1 MTIRYWDGFPW
12 DWLWTIFTKFS
23 CLYSCGDI
31 LQVPLVNALSSVG
44 QEKEELLKGME
55 VMEIT
60 RLWFNS
66 RLEQLALEGKQPAKK
81 VV

>member
-1 MTIRYWDGFPW
+1 
-12 DWLWTIFTKFS
+12 
-23 CLYSCGDI
+23 
-31 LQVPLVNALSSVG
+31 VNALSNVG

-66 RLEQLALEGKQPAKK
+66 RLEQLALEDKQPTKK
-81 VV
+81 VPVYD

>member
-1 MTIRYWDGFPW
+1 MIHIGIYYNILLKYW
-12 DWLWTIFTKFS
+12 
-23 CLYSCGDI
+23 
-31 LQVPLVNALSSVG
+31 QVPLVNALSNVG

-66 RLEQLALEGKQPAKK
+66 RLEQLALEQKQPAKT
-81 VV
+81 VGS

>member
-1 MTIRYWDGFPW
+1 MNG
-12 DWLWTIFTKFS
+12 
-23 CLYSCGDI
+23 
-31 LQVPLVNALSSVG
+31 LSSVG

-66 RLEQLALEGKQPAKK
+66 RLEQLALEEKQPAKK
-81 VV
+81 VAKLVWSKFNPSRYCQLQSKLIDEFFCHAS

>member
-1 MTIRYWDGFPW
+1 M
-12 DWLWTIFTKFS
+12 
-23 CLYSCGDI
+23 
-31 LQVPLVNALSSVG
+31 SSIG

-66 RLEQLALEGKQPAKK
+66 RLEQLALEDKQPTKK
-81 VV
+81 VGTLQSMSVAIGL

>member
-1 MTIRYWDGFPW
+1 M
-12 DWLWTIFTKFS
+12 
-23 CLYSCGDI
+23 
-31 LQVPLVNALSSVG
+31 PLVNALSSVG

-66 RLEQLALEGKQPAKK
+66 RLEQLALEAKQPTKK
-81 VV
+81 VKLLMPIFNLFNCSRLGKSWNRLKIKEQVDWDG

>member
-1 MTIRYWDGFPW
+1 M
-12 DWLWTIFTKFS
+12 
-23 CLYSCGDI
+23 
-31 LQVPLVNALSSVG
+31 NALSNVG

-66 RLEQLALEGKQPAKK
+66 RLEQLALEQKQPTKT
-81 VV
+81 VGS

>member
-1 MTIRYWDGFPW
+1 MH
-12 DWLWTIFTKFS
+12 
-23 CLYSCGDI
+23 DI

-66 RLEQLALEGKQPAKK
+66 RLEQLALEEKQPAKK
-81 VV
+81 VVWSIFNPWRIT